1 MPPTA
6 QAALAADTEIPIPPP
21 PPSARSQLAL
31 VRALIDELDR
41 QLAREDRRW
50 ALPLAHQLSEEA
62 EHLAKLLARVNR

>member
-41 QLAREDRRW
+41 QLAR
-50 ALPLAHQLSEEA
+50 
-62 EHLAKLLARVNR
+62 